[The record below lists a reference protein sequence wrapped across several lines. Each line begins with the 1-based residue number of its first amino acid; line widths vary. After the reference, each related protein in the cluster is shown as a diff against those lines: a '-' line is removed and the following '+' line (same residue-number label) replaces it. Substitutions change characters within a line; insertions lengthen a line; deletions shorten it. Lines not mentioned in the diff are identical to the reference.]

1 MSTANT
7 FGTFLNTFK
16 RLETG
21 PEQASQMSD
30 ADLSKAVL
38 NLASILAGTGGHLP
52 VTLAI
57 AETQLPKDQFFTV
70 MSAGLDRKVFT
81 VGEETD
87 PVLTLTNL
95 GRSLL

>member
-16 RLETG
+16 RLEG
-21 PEQASQMSD
+21 GSDQSSQTVD

-38 NLASILAGTGGHLP
+38 NLASILARTEGKLP
-52 VTLAI
+52 VKAAI
-57 AETQLPKDQFFTV
+57 AESRLAKDEFFTV
-70 MSAGLDRKVFT
+70 LGAGLDKKVFT
-81 VGEETD
+81 VGEEAD
-87 PVLTLTNL
+87 PVLSLTNL

>member
-16 RLETG
+16 SLEAGSDQT
-21 PEQASQMSD
+21 SQMAD

-38 NLASILAGTGGHLP
+38 NVASILARMGGHLP
-52 VTLAI
+52 VRTAI
-57 AETQLPKDQFFTV
+57 VESQLPKDQFFTV
-70 MSAGLDRKVFT
+70 LGAGLDKKVFT
-81 VGEETD
+81 VGEEAD